1 MNKKKQKIIN
11 DTILGA
17 LIPRTA
23 RVDEKD
29 RTSDQFYCY
38 SYLAVSV
45 VKHIDQLLGNC
56 YLYPNNRMK
65 AIFMN
70 ELVDVVKDF
79 TFQEYK
85 PLIKP

>member
-29 RTSDQFYCY
+29 RTSD
-38 SYLAVSV
+38 
-45 VKHIDQLLGNC
+45 
-56 YLYPNNRMK
+56 
-65 AIFMN
+65 
-70 ELVDVVKDF
+70 
-79 TFQEYK
+79 
-85 PLIKP
+85 